1 MVTIEVYNS
10 FREGRNVDTSAEV
23 VVVGKSTKYRLCGS
37 KFHSFRLARVEG

>member
-1 MVTIEVYNS
+1 MTTVVYNS

-23 VVVGKSTKYRLCGS
+23 VGKSMKYRLCGS